1 MKCVLGRFFNIISR
15 LTQNEYTD
23 NILMKVWIT
32 AGIWAQK
39 SRARSDGTVWHGKKK
54 NTERSQCSCKRNG
67 AEQDATRR
75 YEASRL
81 A

>member
-39 SRARSDGTVWHGKKK
+39 SRARSDGTVWHGKKRTLNGASVPAK
-54 NTERSQCSCKRNG
+54 ETERSRMLREG
-67 AEQDATRR
+67 TRQ
-75 YEASRL
+75 A

>member
-39 SRARSDGTVWHGKKK
+39 SRARSDGTVWHGKSWEKDSVANYSSSSMLK
-54 NTERSQCSCKRNG
+54 M
-67 AEQDATRR
+67 
-75 YEASRL
+75 L
-81 A
+81 P